1 MLNHLPLI
9 FWRRCVFCSQDFKNI
24 AGVCTDTYRIV
35 QELRQ
40 SKNFS
45 FTTRI
50 IKIPS
55 GWTSSIMVE
64 LGMILDRFV
73 QKWNLNQFRS
83 VKHTVYFSS
92 GDAEEVYLICS
103 VIPEEF
109 YVSIAFTGRRSENY
123 NGLLTNALKGLGHRF
138 ISLNLQ
144 DNDLNSSSAESM
156 IQCLEHTPF
165 LEELNISNNCFFPDN
180 LQQLTPALYMLHNLT
195 DLNISGNII
204 HVRNARTLAPA
215 LSYMTGLLRLNM
227 SGTCMGHIS
236 LNIISKSI
244 MCMTK
249 LEYLN
254 LSSNW
259 TGEDSKDDFALM
271 LQSLPALTDLD
282 LSYSEIGSEKMNVLS
297 PIICNGLTKLK
308 RLNLSCNELGKYFET
323 PNSVLTIST
332 LEFLNISLNNISSKG
347 ASSLAKSLETMTS
360 LKELNLR
367 SNVGTEGCVLLSS
380 PIKKMKML
388 TTLDIGYNIESDLT
402 PLILSLYSLP
412 SLTSLNMSC
421 NERMSDIH
429 ALRGLSNLLSLNISD
444 NNLGEEGA
452 TDLSLPLSNMT
463 RLTSLDLTS
472 NVIFDN
478 GLISLLETIS
488 SLERLETI
496 RLACC
501 GLTNES
507 AISLGNHFQL
517 MTSLQMLDLSNNKIK
532 KSGYDFLESRL
543 CRQECCLQL
552 IK

>member
-1 MLNHLPLI
+1 MWL
-9 FWRRCVFCSQDFKNI
+9 VSQ
-24 AGVCTDTYRIV
+24 
-35 QELRQ
+35 
-40 SKNFS
+40 
-45 FTTRI
+45 
-50 IKIPS
+50 
-55 GWTSSIMVE
+55 
-64 LGMILDRFV
+64 
-73 QKWNLNQFRS
+73 
-83 VKHTVYFSS
+83 
-92 GDAEEVYLICS
+92 
-103 VIPEEF
+103 
-109 YVSIAFTGRRSENY
+109 
-123 NGLLTNALKGLGHRF
+123 
-138 ISLNLQ
+138 
-144 DNDLNSSSAESM
+144 LNSV
-156 IQCLEHTPF
+156 F
-165 LEELNISNNCFFPDN
+165 K
-180 LQQLTPALYMLHNLT
+180 
-195 DLNISGNII
+195 
-204 HVRNARTLAPA
+204 
-215 LSYMTGLLRLNM
+215 MT
-227 SGTCMGHIS
+227 
-236 LNIISKSI
+236 
-244 MCMTK
+244 
-249 LEYLN
+249 
-254 LSSNW
+254 
-259 TGEDSKDDFALM
+259 
-271 LQSLPALTDLD
+271 
-282 LSYSEIGSEKMNVLS
+282 
-297 PIICNGLTKLK
+297 
-308 RLNLSCNELGKYFET
+308 
-323 PNSVLTIST
+323 T
-332 LEFLNISLNNISSKG
+332 LELLNISLNNISSKG

-367 SNVGTEGCVLLSS
+367 SNVVMEGCVLLSS